1 MFSYISVDAQNSCLA
16 GQTYCLQWTVIPNY
30 PYPLQLFPEPAL
42 MLHLV
47 DLYFANFN
55 IYMPV
60 LHRPLFEKGINE
72 GLHLSDEGFGGVVLL
87 VCALGAKFSD
97 DPRALLEAANT
108 THSAGWKWFVQVRRL
123 RRLIF
128 GAPRLYDLQMS
139 AVRPILHSFCSLL
152 MNFSSQLSLLFM
164 YGCSPPQA
172 CWIMAGVT
180 IRQAQDVGAHRKKAY
195 ASTRNVTDEMWKRA
209 FW

>member
-1 MFSYISVDAQNSCLA
+1 MREFIN
-16 GQTYCLQWTVIPNY
+16 
-30 PYPLQLFPEPAL
+30 LFFEHIHIFVP
-42 MLHLV
+42 
-47 DLYFANFN
+47 
-55 IYMPV
+55 I
-60 LHRPLFEKGINE
+60 LHRPTFEKAIAD
-72 GLHLSDEGFGGVVLL
+72 GLHFRDKGFAGVALL
-87 VCALGAKFSD
+87 VCATGSRHSD
-97 DPRALLEAANT
+97 DPRALLEGTNDR
-108 THSAGWKWFVQVRRL
+108 HSAGWKWFVQVRRL

-180 IRQAQDVGAHRKKAY
+180 IRQAQDVGAHRKTAY